1 MGFTNEQ
8 MIKAISQEGIVKESA
23 NKIKEACKNLQ
34 DKTNCPDEDIDD
46 LLNFLVGRWNND

>member
-46 LLNFLVGRWNND
+46 LLNFLVGRWK